1 MRRRD
6 FIKVICGTAV
16 AWPLAAQAQKPAQAY
31 YRVGI
36 LAPDLQFPEFFET
49 FRQGLREVGYVEG
62 QNITFE
68 VRSAEG
74 YGQRL
79 AALANELVRLKV
91 DVILAINTPS
101 VQAAKKASPT
111 IPIVMMRTA
120 DPVKSGLVGS
130 LSRPGGNITGLT
142 AMVDELS
149 GKRLALVKE
158 AFPGISRVAVLWY
171 GPNPGS
177 EIVVGAL
184 KVASRELGLE
194 LALLPVHRPADL
206 IKAFET
212 AASSRIDALLV
223 IEDSVATKHMRE
235 ILNLATTH
243 SLPVV
248 SQYKPFAE
256 AGALLAYGPNP
267 SEMYRRAAYYVDRIL
282 RGGANAGNLP
292 VEQPT
297 KFDLVINLK
306 TAKAL
311 GVTIPPALL
320 SRADEVIE

>member
-6 FIKVICGTAV
+6 FIKVISSTAV
-16 AWPLAAQAQKPAQAY
+16 VWPLAAQAQKDARV

-36 LAPDLQFPEFFET
+36 LAPERQFPRFLET
-49 FRQGLREVGYVEG
+49 FRQGLREVGYAEG

-74 YGQRL
+74 YGQQL
-79 AALANELVRLKV
+79 AALANELVELKV

-101 VQAAKKASPT
+101 VEAAKKASAT

-130 LSRPGGNITGLT
+130 LSRPGGNVTGLT
-142 AMVDELS
+142 SMVDELS

-171 GPNPGS
+171 EPNPGS
-177 EIVVGAL
+177 EIAVGAL
-184 KVASRELGLE
+184 KVASRKLGLE
-194 LALLPVHRPADL
+194 LTLLPVHDPTDL
-206 IKAFET
+206 IKAIET
-212 AASSRIDALLV
+212 ATRSRIEALLV

-235 ILNLATTH
+235 ILNLATAH

-256 AGALLAYGPNP
+256 AGALLAYGPSP

-282 RGGANAGNLP
+282 KGANAGDLP

-306 TAKAL
+306 AAKAL
-311 GVTIPPALL
+311 GATIPPALL
-320 SRADEVIE
+320 TRADEVIE